1 MSWWISDMIAYSD
14 HEITKSSN
22 PGKLLVNPYS
32 IVMQQAV
39 EQIQPTLFPITYMEN
54 RISIVG
60 VKDGLPKTSL
70 LSLHIKRVM
79 QRIIRI
85 QV

>member
-1 MSWWISDMIAYSD
+1 MIAYSD

-32 IVMQQAV
+32 MVMQQAV
-39 EQIQPTLFPITYMEN
+39 EQIQPILFPITYMEN

-60 VKDGLPKTSL
+60 VKDDLPKTSL
-70 LSLHIKRVM
+70 LSLYMM
-79 QRIIRI
+79 QRIMRI